1 MHALIVVSHPNP
13 ASFTHAIANE
23 VARGIAAFGAANTHE
38 FADLAAE
45 GFDPRFSA
53 ADHALHL
60 REASPAADVA
70 REHARLDR
78 ADALVLVYPVFWWS
92 FPGLLKGWIDRVFTN
107 GWAYEEAAG
116 GKLVKKLQ
124 GLDVHLVANAGATT
138 RTYARHGYF
147 GAMKT
152 QIDHGI
158 FGYCG
163 ARVATSELLLP
174 DARTPAGQIEAAYAI
189 GQKIFPSS
197 QPMTREHPQTRVEA
211 LTQERT
217 R

>member
-13 ASFTHAIANE
+13 ESFTHAVAGE
-23 VARGIAAFGAANTHE
+23 VARGIAASGTANTHE
-38 FADLAAE
+38 VADLASE

-60 REASPAADVA
+60 QLASATDDVA

-78 ADALVLVYPVFWWS
+78 ADALVLVYPVYWWS
-92 FPGLLKGWIDRVFTN
+92 FPGMLKGWIDRVFTN
-107 GWAYEEAAG
+107 GWAYEESASG
-116 GKLVKKLQ
+116 NLVKKLQ
-124 GLDVHLVANAGATT
+124 RLDVHLLANAGATT

-163 ARVATSELLLP
+163 ARVLTSELLLP
-174 DARTPAGQIEAAYAI
+174 DARTPAGQIDAAYTI
-189 GQKIFPSS
+189 GQKIFASS
-197 QPMTREHPQTRVEA
+197 RP
-211 LTQERT
+211 
-217 R
+217 